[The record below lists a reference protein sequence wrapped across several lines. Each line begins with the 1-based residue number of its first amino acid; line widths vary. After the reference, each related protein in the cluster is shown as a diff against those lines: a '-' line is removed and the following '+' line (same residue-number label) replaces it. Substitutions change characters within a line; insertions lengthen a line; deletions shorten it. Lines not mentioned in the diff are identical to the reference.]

1 MELSRLWNV
10 DCKER
15 LLEVTWVVARIGQSR
30 IQTPCMSRVGQNCIY
45 APYMTVYLVISL
57 PKIPHIHRI
66 YMVLANPMYEAW
78 KIPAT
83 IIMYTYIF
91 VLFYEHWSINT
102 ARNRMTRL
110 PVLSLLLTSL
120 LAACLMLLND
130 IPTKTAHR
138 STKQRRVHT
147 MQTMI
152 SEHECKG
159 SWF

>member
-1 MELSRLWNV
+1 
-10 DCKER
+10 
-15 LLEVTWVVARIGQSR
+15 
-30 IQTPCMSRVGQNCIY
+30 
-45 APYMTVYLVISL
+45 
-57 PKIPHIHRI
+57 
-66 YMVLANPMYEAW
+66 
-78 KIPAT
+78 
-83 IIMYTYIF
+83 
-91 VLFYEHWSINT
+91 
-102 ARNRMTRL
+102 MTRL

-159 SWF
+159 S